1 MRLDDAARQIHALVC
16 YWVGHGKVLPVSFET
31 IRQSLSDSN
40 GLFIEV
46 DKKVVSYVA
55 VYESTR
61 YLKIGTVVVDP
72 DFRRM
77 GYGEQTVGKAIEL
90 ARKRSRKPI
99 VAIAN
104 GNSSPIFQKLGF
116 TERPKECADEELW
129 GGRTQ
134 EEWLSCDRKFFWLD
148 G

>member
-1 MRLDDAARQIHALVC
+1 MRLEDAARQIYALVC
-16 YWVGHGKVLPVSFET
+16 YWGGHGKVLPVSLEA
-31 IRQSLSDSN
+31 IRRSLSDGN

-46 DKKVVSYVA
+46 DEKVVSYVA
-55 VYESTR
+55 VYESAR

-72 DFRRM
+72 CFRRK
-77 GYGEQTVGKAIEL
+77 GYGEQAVRGAIDP

-116 TERPKECADEELW
+116 TERPKEDADEELR

-134 EEWLSCDRKFFWLD
+134 EEWLSCNRKFFQLD